1 MTNKREDIITAA
13 LDLFSEKGYSATSTA
28 RIAQEAGV
36 SEGLIFRHFKSKR
49 GLVEELLRQSDE
61 RFQREIQQFITA
73 EDPAELLRAFID
85 HSVHTIQ
92 YVDSAKMWITS
103 LRLSQELGIDYE
115 FRYAVL
121 LERLAW
127 ALGAIG
133 HGKPTN
139 VARTLLSA
147 QEGMLASGA
156 LGHMGIVES
165 IAAGMRELVLNE

>member
-1 MTNKREDIITAA
+1 
-13 LDLFSEKGYSATSTA
+13 
-28 RIAQEAGV
+28 
-36 SEGLIFRHFKSKR
+36 
-49 GLVEELLRQSDE
+49 
-61 RFQREIQQFITA
+61 
-73 EDPAELLRAFID
+73 
-85 HSVHTIQ
+85 
-92 YVDSAKMWITS
+92 MWITS